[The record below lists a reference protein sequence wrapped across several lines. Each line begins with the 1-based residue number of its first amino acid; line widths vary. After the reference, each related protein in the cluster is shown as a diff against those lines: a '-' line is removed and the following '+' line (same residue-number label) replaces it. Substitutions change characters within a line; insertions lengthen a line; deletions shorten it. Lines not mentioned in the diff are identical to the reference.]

1 MIKIHIHKWPTCLH
15 RPFIWHFS
23 PHTYKVRFVFLSVPT
38 CTHSQT
44 FNKASVGVVS
54 TPRMCVPYMSMS
66 EHLHLGKSLVCI
78 AALWRIWHFRSICL
92 LLGRYYD
99 LLRLHL
105 YAEVLL
111 VLPISLHPLAC
122 RHSQAGC
129 HSTELRSISICPS
142 ISVVFSAVFGAHVDT
157 CSPREASHHPPQK
170 PVIPKPSQAKSSRA
184 KSRLPKKRR
193 SQPESQKSWLATTPF
208 LALWDPL
215 RCLCL
220 HPVCMLH
227 IQYLCNLPFDLPFC
241 PLCSRSKFFAS
252 RSGRCLHLGF
262 VSFHFVS
269 LTFSLANSICLL
281 TFATCTLADFILA
294 GAKRCRRLIQFVAT
308 LFTKRYKIFQPLC
321 TILFLLAYPCRAAQT
336 SQRPGSETDP
346 FWPWRNWSDS
356 RRESTSAPPT
366 TEWVTRSQWICDWM
380 CCVSANW

>member
-193 SQPESQKSWLATTPF
+193 SQPESQKA
-208 LALWDPL
+208 
-215 RCLCL
+215 
-220 HPVCMLH
+220 
-227 IQYLCNLPFDLPFC
+227 DL
-241 PLCSRSKFFAS
+241 L
-252 RSGRCLHLGF
+252 
-262 VSFHFVS
+262 
-269 LTFSLANSICLL
+269 
-281 TFATCTLADFILA
+281 
-294 GAKRCRRLIQFVAT
+294 
-308 LFTKRYKIFQPLC
+308 
-321 TILFLLAYPCRAAQT
+321 
-336 SQRPGSETDP
+336 QRP
-346 FWPWRNWSDS
+346 FWPFETRSDVCVYIQFAC
-356 RRESTSAPPT
+356 STSNICATCPLTSHSAPCAAGASFSLLVRGDVFIWVLFRFISFPLLFRLPT
-366 TEWVTRSQWICDWM
+366 AFVFWHLLLALSPTSF
-380 CCVSANW
+380 